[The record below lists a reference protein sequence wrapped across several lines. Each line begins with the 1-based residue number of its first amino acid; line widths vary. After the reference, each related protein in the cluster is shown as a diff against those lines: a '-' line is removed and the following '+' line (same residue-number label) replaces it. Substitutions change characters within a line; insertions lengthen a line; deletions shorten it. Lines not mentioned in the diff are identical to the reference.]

1 MFQIKAAKE
10 DVQKFQESLRRLGDV
25 YINDAFGTAHRAHA
39 SMLGTGFDVR
49 ASGFLLK
56 KELAYFAKALDNPER
71 PFLAILGGAK
81 VADKIQLIGNLLDQV
96 NEMIIGG
103 GMAYTFL
110 KVINGMQVKKNVWGQ
125 KENSL
130 WLTIVDKQIGN
141 SLFDE
146 EGSKIVKDL
155 VAKAEKNGVKL
166 HLPVDFTC
174 ADKFAEDAATQSA
187 SVESGIPEGWMGLD
201 CGPNTIAHFVD
212 PIQRAKTI
220 VWNG

>member
-110 KVINGMQVKKNVWGQ
+110 KVINDMQVKK
-125 KENSL
+125 
-130 WLTIVDKQIGN
+130 
-141 SLFDE
+141 
-146 EGSKIVKDL
+146 KIVR
-155 VAKAEKNGVKL
+155 
-166 HLPVDFTC
+166 
-174 ADKFAEDAATQSA
+174 
-187 SVESGIPEGWMGLD
+187 PEGKQPMTNNCRQTDW
-201 CGPNTIAHFVD
+201 
-212 PIQRAKTI
+212 
-220 VWNG
+220 